1 MRKREV
7 ERYRK
12 HLLAKREELNQRV
25 RAARSSETHETGET
39 AADLGDRALK
49 TTSRE
54 MLYRLSTEE
63 QAILK
68 RIERALERIE
78 AGTYGVCLNCGG
90 AIQQGRLAAVPWA
103 RYCIDCQELLD
114 RGEITPLEP

>member
-12 HLLAKREELNQRV
+12 RLLAKQEELNQRV
-25 RAARSSETHETGET
+25 RAVRSSETHETGET

-63 QAILK
+63 QTILK
-68 RIERALERIE
+68 RIEKALQRIE
-78 AGTYGVCLNCGG
+78 NGTYGTCLHCGG
-90 AIQQGRLAAVPWA
+90 AIQVGRLNAVPWA

-114 RGEITPLEP
+114 RGEITALDP

>member
-12 HLLAKREELNQRV
+12 RLLAKQEELYRRV
-25 RAARSSETHETGET
+25 RAVRSSETHASGES
-39 AADLGDRALK
+39 AADLGDRALN

-63 QAILK
+63 QTILK
-68 RIERALERIE
+68 RIERALQRV
-78 AGTYGVCLNCGG
+78 ANGTYGICLNCGG
-90 AIQQGRLAAVPWA
+90 AIQPGRLNAVPWA

-114 RGEITPLEP
+114 RGEITALEP

>member
-12 HLLAKREELNQRV
+12 RLLGKQEELNQRV
-25 RAARSSETHETGET
+25 RAVRSSETHESGEA

-63 QAILK
+63 QTILK
-68 RIERALERIE
+68 RIERALQRIE
-78 AGTYGVCLNCGG
+78 EGAYGTCLHCGG
-90 AIQQGRLAAVPWA
+90 AIQLGRLNAVPWA

-114 RGEITPLEP
+114 RGEITALEP

>member
-12 HLLAKREELNQRV
+12 RLLAKQEELNQRV
-25 RAARSSETHETGET
+25 RAVRSSETHDMGEA

-63 QAILK
+63 QTILK
-68 RIERALERIE
+68 RIEKALQRIE
-78 AGTYGVCLNCGG
+78 KGTYGTCLNCGG
-90 AIQQGRLAAVPWA
+90 AIQTGRLDAVPWA

-114 RGEITPLEP
+114 RGEITPLDP